1 MARNATADRA
11 KAKAKKQKQLAIA
24 LTAVLV
30 VLVAIQGPK
39 TMKMLKG
46 APSAP
51 SVVASSTAPAT
62 TTPAGVA
69 PAPATAPGAAATA
82 TPGQLVSAVQATPDA
97 GQLREFNRF
106 ASKDPFAAQVDP
118 SAAAAPQGGTAVPA
132 SAPKAQAAPKA
143 PAAPPP
149 TSAVISLNG
158 ELMAVVVNGAFPTSG
173 TTFNRVGS
181 LFQLVSLTR
190 TSAKVTVVGGSYA
203 NGAPALTLAVGKPVT
218 LQNTADGTRYTL
230 VLEPQGTQLPPPV
243 ATTAPAPITPPATAP
258 VVPAGSGG

>member
-11 KAKAKKQKQLAIA
+11 KVKARKQKQLAIA
-24 LTAVLV
+24 LTAVLA
-30 VLVAIQGPK
+30 VLVVVQGPK
-39 TMKMLKG
+39 TMKLLKG

-51 SVVASSTAPAT
+51 VVAASSTTPATAAPA
-62 TTPAGVA
+62 AA
-69 PAPATAPGAAATA
+69 PAPASVPAGTPAAA

-106 ASKDPFAAQVDP
+106 ASKDPFAAQVG
-118 SAAAAPQGGTAVPA
+118 AAAAAQAAPA
-132 SAPKAQAAPKA
+132 STPKIQAAPKAPKA

-149 TSAVISLNG
+149 TNAVISLNG
-158 ELMAVVVNGAFPTSG
+158 ELVNVLVNGAFPTSG
-173 TTFNRVGS
+173 ATFNRVGS

-203 NGAPALTLAVGKPVT
+203 DGAPALTLTVGKPVT

-230 VLEPQGTQLPPPV
+230 VLEPQGTQVPPPV
-243 ATTAPAPITPPATAP
+243 VATAPPAVTPSTTVPTP